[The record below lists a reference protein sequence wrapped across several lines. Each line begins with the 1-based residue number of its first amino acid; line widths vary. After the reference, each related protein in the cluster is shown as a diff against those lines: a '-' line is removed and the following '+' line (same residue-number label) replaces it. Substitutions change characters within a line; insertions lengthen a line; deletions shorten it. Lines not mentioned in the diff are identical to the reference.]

1 MLLRDLV
8 ELEREGSELLTTLN
22 ILSDEK
28 YLNKFAEGYKKALEK
43 KRNQIKSRI
52 QKANPT
58 TQTQQSE
65 DNLSPSQDVSQQSY
79 ESAQEEYANVEQEEG
94 KFTYNGEVFDTLE
107 EAYAAVRKNID
118 PEVAGNKAATDK
130 LEKQRTDQI
139 NGVTTT
145 GAVAETIVSDKVY
158 NKFLKDGI
166 ESVPE
171 DVIRKIIEKL
181 PTLSPRE
188 QAILD
193 ADMQRGD
200 ESVLKKVSDEIKSKA
215 TKAAALPK
223 TNKDVRGNPQST
235 IPESKTNTLT
245 HFFDLAVASFMTL
258 SEYLKSQKKV
268 SVDPVVKK
276 ALLPFKG
283 GYHVVTIHMNDT
295 VINSNVREG
304 EQITEEQIREDL
316 SQEGVAVLKDNRSR
330 LVVVIPKETSGEVKE
345 QGARNA
351 IKLMKEKFGLDVELT
366 PKLGFT
372 FIRQNGQLIS
382 ATFEQENF
390 DDSAKDELN
399 KLGGK
404 DKVEVVIVDNA
415 YNRQVAQEYHD
426 KLTKINKS
434 KDSEKKKQVRRQ
446 KAFDAVVQ
454 QLALDIKSNGKT
466 VGRIRA
472 GDYFVQDSGVT
483 DKITEFRQNVISQ
496 QAFLDFDSATG
507 DMTLGT
513 VQADT
518 IVAVRNNQ
526 TNEKGELVFTSLEDY
541 EKSHKQDP
549 NSDFKVDYFVATDEH
564 TIENKKGKRIGST
577 QINRK
582 QPFKQ
587 GAVYVEIKNGSGVVM
602 YLQATREEAT
612 TYTLEDLKKN
622 DFKKELYV
630 ALKPAQR
637 PYVSK
642 RVYVDRSSFEAGGQP
657 QNHVETIEDSL
668 KQDVQDGAVKVNG
681 KEYTDVEVDYDTKN
695 LYGTNSAGER
705 VVIPF
710 RKISST
716 DKFVP
721 QQDEE
726 QTEDQDPSVEQLS
739 FEDTPVDQKQQWIID
754 NGQEG
759 ETYELPDGT
768 KITVVEKTADKLTL
782 SWEVNGKSIPIH
794 LDLNT
799 QQTIDFNKLP
809 TQKISTTK
817 STMSTG

>member
-28 YLNKFAEGYKKALEK
+28 YLNKFAEGYRKALEK
-43 KRNQIKSRI
+43 KRNQIKTRI
-52 QKANPT
+52 QKATPT
-58 TQTQQSE
+58 TQTPQQTE
-65 DNLSPSQDVSQQSY
+65 ENLSPSQDVSQQAY
-79 ESAQEEYANVEQEEG
+79 ENAQEEYANVEQEEG
-94 KFTYNGEVFDTLE
+94 KFTYNGDVFDTLE

-139 NGVTTT
+139 NGVTT

-158 NKFLKDGI
+158 QKFLEDGI

-171 DVIRKIIEKL
+171 DIVRKVVEKL
-181 PTLSPRE
+181 PNLSPRE
-188 QAILD
+188 RAILD

-200 ESVLKKVSDEIKSKA
+200 DSILQKVANENKKKA
-215 TKAAALPK
+215 TQAAALPK
-223 TNKDVRGNPQST
+223 TNKDVRDNPHST

-245 HFFDLAVASFMTL
+245 HFFDLAVATFMTL
-258 SEYLKSQKKV
+258 KEYLNPQKKV

-304 EQITEEQIREDL
+304 DQITEEQIKQDL
-316 SQEGVAVLKDNRSR
+316 EQEGVAILKDNRSR

-351 IKLMKEKFGLDVELT
+351 IQLMKEKFGLDIELT
-366 PKLGFT
+366 PDFSQA

-382 ATFEQENF
+382 ATFEQESF
-390 DDSAKDELN
+390 DEASREELN

-415 YNRQVAQEYHD
+415 YNRQVAKDYQE

-434 KDSEKKKQVRRQ
+434 KKSEKEKKVQRK
-446 KAFDAVVQ
+446 KAFDEVVQ
-454 QLALDIKSNGKT
+454 QLTLDIRANSKT

-472 GDYFVQDSGVT
+472 GDYFVQDSVVT
-483 DKITEFRQNVISQ
+483 DKITEFRQDVISL
-496 QAFLDFDSATG
+496 QAFLDFDSVSG

-513 VQADT
+513 VQVDT
-518 IVAVRNNQ
+518 ILAVRNNQ
-526 TNEKGELVFTSLEDY
+526 TNESGELVFTSLEDY
-541 EKSHKQDP
+541 EKSHKEDP
-549 NSDFKVDYFVATDEH
+549 DSDYRVDYFIATDEH
-564 TIENKKGKRIGST
+564 TIENKKGKKIGST
-577 QINRK
+577 QMNRK
-582 QPFKQ
+582 SPFKL
-587 GAVYVEIKNGSGVVM
+587 GAVYVEIKNSRGEII

-657 QNHVETIEDSL
+657 QNHTETVEDAL

-695 LYGTNSAGER
+695 VYGVNSTGER

-710 RKISST
+710 RRISTT

-721 QQDEE
+721 QQSDE
-726 QTEDQDPSVEQLS
+726 QTEEQDPTLEQLS
-739 FEDTPVDQKQQWIID
+739 FEETPTDQKQQWIID
-754 NGQEG
+754 NGKQG

-799 QQTIDFNKLP
+799 QQTIDFGA
-809 TQKISTTK
+809 SR
-817 STMSTG
+817 